1 MKLSKNSK
9 EYRNIQSRYD
19 LADTIDDK
27 LALLKVSGILP
38 KKEYVASFLND
49 YFSKEKCLSKFYDYH
64 HYYYEIDDKESEFLF
79 ALLNVNLN
87 QKSKNNEV
95 RQAFEEYYYN
105 SGIIKSSEVAEP
117 IDFWHNERNAKN
129 ELMPSNSLVNS
140 WVKEIMSAN
149 PFSLVNPNNIYENNE
164 MRNALDSIL
173 QNNYSL
179 DEDSLKSA
187 KNNLEILVKHKSFEK
202 SEIFIKIFSKFLD
215 KEYLTDFMGKYVEM
229 EDERIV
235 SSGLCSFIKY
245 IKERIENV
253 EEFIIEK
260 LVEKN
265 KYQVLNDFAKI
276 SGIDNDLVLKIL
288 GK

>member
-1 MKLSKNSK
+1 MELRKNSK
-9 EYRNIQSRYD
+9 EYKNIQSRYD
-19 LADTIDDK
+19 LVDTIEDK
-27 LALLKVSGILP
+27 LALLEVSGVLP
-38 KKEYVASFLND
+38 KKEYIASFLND
-49 YFSKEKCLSKFYDYH
+49 YFSKENCLSKFYDYY
-64 HYYYEIDDKESEFLF
+64 HYYYEIEDKESKFLF
-79 ALLNVNLN
+79 DLLKVNLN
-87 QKSKNNEV
+87 QKIKNNEV

-105 SGIIKSSEVAEP
+105 SGIIKSSKVAEP
-117 IDFWHNERNAKN
+117 IDFWHNKRNAKN
-129 ELMPSNSLVNS
+129 ELIPSNSLVNS

-179 DEDSLKSA
+179 DEASLKFA
-187 KNNLEILVKHKSFEK
+187 KNNLEILIKHKSFEK
-202 SEIFIKIFSKFLD
+202 SKIFIEIFSKFLD
-215 KEYLTDFMGKYVEM
+215 KEYLTDFIRNYIEM
-229 EDERIV
+229 EDERSV

-245 IKERIENV
+245 IKEKIENV

-265 KYQVLNDFAKI
+265 KYQVINDFAKI

-288 GK
+288 AK